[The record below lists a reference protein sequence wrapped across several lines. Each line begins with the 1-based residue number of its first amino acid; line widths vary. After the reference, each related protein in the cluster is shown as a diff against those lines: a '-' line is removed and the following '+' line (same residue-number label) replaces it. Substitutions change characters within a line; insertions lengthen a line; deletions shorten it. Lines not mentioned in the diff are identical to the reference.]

1 MATVEVRGAFAAMG
15 MSLKDEQSTALA
27 LRVGKVLG
35 IASMEELAEEYE
47 VFHINRGETGTV
59 VTAELLGA
67 FRDHLQSERAKEKSK
82 LGKGNGWHTYTKFDL
97 DDVAVGSFGVSATRA
112 MGKKRVSGGGN
123 NANNKVGA
131 KKAGVADDKAFTIHS
146 SFPYDGA
153 DGEAGGG
160 AKRQAADVPE
170 LQPSKK
176 SQFGKRANSGATFS
190 SLAVGKA
197 GAADAMAPRGDG
209 VATYKKPLDREG
221 RGQIQSLL
229 KGPGPDARFMFDT
242 QESRQ
247 KLVEERMQR
256 LVDLLEKDFGIVASN
271 SVYNIANEPVVV
283 VGRVCNDSAAGRI
296 NEASILIEGTAA
308 HSQGMK
314 VRLDTSKLK
323 SLTLFPGQV
332 VAVEGINPS
341 GHCITALSVLTGIP
355 QQKPKLASLAEK
367 GGSGAEQRSRKIAVA
382 SGPFTVSDDF
392 SFEPLK
398 ALVETASK
406 DSLDL
411 LVLCGPFVDKD
422 HPLVR
427 KGEMDITFEDVF
439 KHCCDTF
446 ARLPPA
452 TRVVLV
458 PSVRDVHHDPVFPQ
472 PAFRAQRLGIDSH
485 QPAPLCVSNP
495 AMVACKGLSIG
506 ATSHDILKHLS
517 ATELH
522 RQAPAGTGPAAT
534 GQTLDR
540 MSRLALHLLQQRTFY
555 PLSPQAPGTCLDS
568 KLALETG
575 ALFMPATP
583 DVLVLP
589 SDLNPF
595 AKEVVVAPTMHARE
609 GHESVFAK
617 SKCAEALAGGSCVC
631 INPGRLAKASTGGTF
646 STLVL
651 SQEGQLEKVDIT
663 RI

>member
-1 MATVEVRGAFAAMG
+1 MAAVEVRGAFAAMG
-15 MSLKDEQSTALA
+15 MSLKDEHSTALA
-27 LRVGKVLG
+27 LRVGKLLG

-47 VFHINRGETGTV
+47 VFHINKGETGTV

-82 LGKGNGWHTYTKFDL
+82 AGKGNAWHTYTKFDL
-97 DDVAVGSFGVSATRA
+97 DDVAVGSFGAV
-112 MGKKRVSGGGN
+112 GKKRVSGGGN
-123 NANNKVGA
+123 NMNVKSGSKAGA
-131 KKAGVADDKAFTIHS
+131 KKAGAADDNAAFTIHS

-153 DGEAGGG
+153 DGGAVGG

-176 SQFGKRANSGATFS
+176 SQFGQRAKSGESFC

-197 GAADAMAPRGDG
+197 AAKAEGG
-209 VATYKKPLDREG
+209 VATYRKPLGQEG

-229 KGPGPDARFMFDT
+229 KGPGADTRFMFDS

-247 KLVEERMQR
+247 KLVEERMLR
-256 LVDLLEKDFGIVASN
+256 LVDLLEKECGVVASN
-271 SVYNIANEPVVV
+271 SVYNIANEPTVV

-296 NEASILIEGTAA
+296 NEASILLEGTAA

-355 QQKPKLASLAEK
+355 QQKPKLAQAAGE
-367 GGSGAEQRSRKIAVA
+367 GVQGRRKIAVA

-392 SFEPLK
+392 AFEPLK

-406 DSLDL
+406 ESLDF

-439 KHCCDTF
+439 THCCDTL
-446 ARLPPA
+446 ARLPAA

-472 PAFRAQRLGIDSH
+472 PAFRAARLGIDQQQ
-485 QPAPLCVSNP
+485 QPPLCVANP
-495 AMVACKGLSIG
+495 AMVACKGLSIA

-522 RQAPAGTGPAAT
+522 RQAPATAGGAGA
-534 GQTLDR
+534 GASLDR

-575 ALFMPATP
+575 ALFLPATP

-595 AKEVVVAPTMHARE
+595 AKEVTAAPTLHARE
-609 GHESVFAK
+609 GHDSAFAK
-617 SKCAEALAGGSCVC
+617 GKCADAMAARAGSCVC

-646 STLVL
+646 ATLVL
-651 SQEGQLEKVDIT
+651 ADDRSLENVDIT